1 MDIGVR
7 LRYNQLGIIHTLEK
21 EYASVRRLPGYIHSL
36 AINES
41 ASKLAI
47 GYTNVEG
54 VHIAF
59 VEDPCGG

>member
-1 MDIGVR
+1 MVLFI
-7 LRYNQLGIIHTLEK
+7 LLKNLK
-21 EYASVRRLPGYIHSL
+21 ESASVRRLPGYIHSL

-41 ASKLAI
+41 ATKLAI